1 MQPEKAV
8 QHQWLQPHHQFQH
21 QPSTQPGSMSFND
34 ANLHALP
41 KIDEADAAKFIGGFL
56 QGIIKADHF
65 SDIGKCL
72 KNGETVAAEL

>member
-1 MQPEKAV
+1 M
-8 QHQWLQPHHQFQH
+8 H
-21 QPSTQPGSMSFND
+21 FND
-34 ANLHALP
+34 ANLHAFP